1 MSWVLRNRTLAFVPL
16 RSTCIWS
23 WSLRDWVLATSASP
37 PPKYLPAAPRASFAS
52 SWSTRAAATG
62 ADSPSH
68 TPGKRVW
75 GMKGKEWWVVRGSVN
90 ARVLVLC
97 CFEFFYEWQW
107 ISLGKCYGS
116 VECDVTAGMIL
127 YCSDQ
132 KQILMTKELVN
143 DVGCVNCKPEKL
155 KQQGNSVNV
164 TWHIVMPSLVSLSGT
179 VAVSFQEWVKT
190 VNPFSANY
198 YIDFEAIY
206 VNVL

>member
-1 MSWVLRNRTLAFVPL
+1 MSWVLRNRTPAFVPL

-37 PPKYLPAAPRASFAS
+37 PPKYLPAAPRASSAS

-75 GMKGKEWWVVRGSVN
+75 GMKGKEWRVVRGSVN
-90 ARVLVLC
+90 GRVVVLC
-97 CFEFFYEWQW
+97 CFEGFFYEWQW
-107 ISLGKCYGS
+107 ISLGKCYYGS

-127 YCSDQ
+127 YFFDQ
-132 KQILMTKELVN
+132 KWQNKLVN
-143 DVGCVNCKPEKL
+143 VVGCINCKPEKL
-155 KQQGNSVNV
+155 KQGNSVNV
-164 TWHIVMPSLVSLSGT
+164 TWHIVMLSLVSLSGT

-190 VNPFSANY
+190 VYPFSANY
-198 YIDFEAIY
+198 YTDFQAIY
-206 VNVL
+206 VKIL